1 LLLCQEEKQRDP
13 VLLRANVKIRLG
25 MTCIYHLLN
34 LVKVSIVIPMS
45 STGALPSLIC
55 VAVFLSDVERVTLRI
70 VVAGAMIIG
79 GVLVLTL
86 WK

>member
-1 LLLCQEEKQRDP
+1 M
-13 VLLRANVKIRLG
+13 KIRLG

-34 LVKVSIVIPMS
+34 LVKVSIVIPIS
-45 STGALPSLIC
+45 STGAFPSLIF
-55 VAVFLSDVERVTLRI
+55 VALFLSDVERVTLRI